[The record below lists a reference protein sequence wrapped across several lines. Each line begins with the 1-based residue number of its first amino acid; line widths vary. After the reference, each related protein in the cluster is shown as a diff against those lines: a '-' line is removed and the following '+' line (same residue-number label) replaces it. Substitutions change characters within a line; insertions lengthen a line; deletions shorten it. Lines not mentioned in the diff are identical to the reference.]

1 MKQLLEKIFPSL
13 GRKIALAL
21 ILVSLVA
28 GGMFVYFAHRTGY
41 TMLEHQA
48 HAKARGVA
56 KMLTAILERVM
67 LEGDALQLQEALHA
81 VTSSDDIID
90 AYVLR
95 RDGSV
100 AVRAKTGS
108 GYEKFPLD
116 KFVEMPGSGGAR
128 YYSTREND
136 SLFEYIVAPVVKKK
150 ECYTCH
156 REPGSVNGYVA
167 MKFAMDDV
175 RAIALQ
181 HRTINI
187 LMTIATFGGL
197 GGILYLALSILVIK
211 PIRRLHAHIRQIE
224 NGLGKLESGERAS
237 FPVFPE
243 PATNDEIADLTRDF
257 NSMVSRLN
265 DANARLHE
273 LHEVQLEHADRLA
286 STGKIAASIAH
297 EIRNPIAGVLGA
309 LQVFDGEVED
319 DNPRK
324 EILAEMM
331 TQLERVNHTI
341 NDLLSYARP
350 APPAF
355 EAVCVDEVIQ
365 KTAAL
370 LSQQIKG
377 DRITLAQNLRSGGA
391 IVSADRKQFQQ
402 VLWNVMLNALQALDG
417 AGSVTVTSARE
428 DSSVRVTVDDT
439 GRGIPPEQLERVFT
453 PFFTTKHKGTGLGM
467 TISRR
472 IVEQH
477 GGTIDVAS
485 EVGHGTKVTII
496 IPQQHHQ

>member
-13 GRKIALAL
+13 GKKIAVAV
-21 ILVSLVA
+21 ILVSVVA

-56 KMLTAILERVM
+56 TILTGILERVM
-67 LEGDALQLQEALHA
+67 LQGDALELQDALQS
-81 VTSSDDIID
+81 VTSSNDIID
-90 AYVLR
+90 AYILR

-100 AVRAKTGS
+100 AVRAKSGS
-108 GYEKFPLD
+108 GYERFPLD
-116 KFVEMPGSGGAR
+116 KFVEMPESGGAR
-128 YYSTREND
+128 YYTTREND

-156 REPGSVNGYVA
+156 REPGSVNGFVA

-187 LMTIATFGGL
+187 LMTVGTFGGL
-197 GGILYLALSILVIK
+197 GGILYFALSILVIK
-211 PIRRLHAHIRQIE
+211 PIRRLHAHIRRIE
-224 NGLGKLESGERAS
+224 GGVGKLESGQRTR
-237 FPVFPE
+237 FPLFPE
-243 PATNDEIADLTRDF
+243 PRANDEIADLCRDF
-257 NSMVSRLN
+257 NVMVTSLN
-265 DANARLHE
+265 DANAKLHE

-309 LQVFDGEVED
+309 LQVFDGEVEAG
-319 DNPRK
+319 NPRK

-355 EAVCVDEVIQ
+355 EPVRVDEVIQ
-365 KTAAL
+365 KTTSL
-370 LSQQIKG
+370 LSQQFKG
-377 DRITLAQNLRSGGA
+377 NGITLSQDLRSDGA

-402 VLWNVMLNALQALDG
+402 VLWNVILNAVQASEKT
-417 AGSVTVTSARE
+417 GSVTVASLRE
-428 DSSVRVTVDDT
+428 NSSVKVTVRDT
-439 GRGIPPEQLERVFT
+439 GKGIPPEQLEKVFT

-477 GGTIDVAS
+477 GGTIEVAS
-485 EVGHGTKVTII
+485 EVGRGTQVTIV
-496 IPQQHHQ
+496 IPQQRQQ